1 MWTRCRKWEQQTP
14 FSYYTNRETSNTK
27 RAPKYGGSYQ
37 TIVRWAHYS
46 LSGATVQIVRV
57 IGRLTGL
64 PFGPSSPG
72 GPLGPAGP
80 AAPGGPDSP
89 FSPLSPLG
97 PCNGRMVV
105 RKVIHRIT
113 TATAA
118 FLFFPKSHFSKG
130 SKDWDKV
137 RDGWTGDSEQETVI
151 VSKEISVA
159 PADCTL
165 TSKCHERQALFGWK
179 YGLTTTFSNR

>member
-1 MWTRCRKWEQQTP
+1 ME
-14 FSYYTNRETSNTK
+14 
-27 RAPKYGGSYQ
+27 
-37 TIVRWAHYS
+37 IVR
-46 LSGATVQIVRV
+46 L

-97 PCNGRMVV
+97 PCNGRVVV
-105 RKVIHRIT
+105 RKVIPHIT

-118 FLFFPKSHFSKG
+118 FLFFPQEPFLKG
-130 SKDWDKV
+130 VKRMRQGQRPLD
-137 RDGWTGDSEQETVI
+137 RRQWTGN
-151 VSKEISVA
+151 
-159 PADCTL
+159 
-165 TSKCHERQALFGWK
+165 
-179 YGLTTTFSNR
+179 SNRV